1 MSINLGKLEDLIAE
15 LAGDPE
21 AENNFFDYSTGASN
35 SNILVAARTVF
46 VKLQPI
52 FDTSLAKELVAI
64 IALLGFPGH
73 LEANLTENKPGEF
86 F

>member
-1 MSINLGKLEDLIAE
+1 MA
-15 LAGDPE
+15 
-21 AENNFFDYSTGASN
+21 T
-35 SNILVAARTVF
+35 RTVF

-86 F
+86 FRYFEAPNRIGVIAYCS